1 MSSNKIGFL
10 TALGLYAPIILC
22 LALLDLKVNLVGEMG
37 KSKAFSIRLENIA
50 GDFGAQSQK
59 AQKKVRNVPK
69 DSRPTPSLRG
79 KSKNSPK
86 QSNSESI
93 ADSNKDSHE
102 STAESSDSSDSSD
115 LRGGVSSKAQE
126 SSGENDPYF
135 LAITRIINKYHT
147 REPVRN
153 LYGVVGVAFSVNVSG
168 EVEHLRV
175 VSSSGSERLDSIAL
189 RTIRRSARSFPPPK
203 RTYHIQTKLVYKRG
217 YGS

>member
-22 LALLDLKVNLVGEMG
+22 LALLDLKVNLVGKMG
-37 KSKAFSIRLENIA
+37 ESKAFSIRLENIA
-50 GDFGAQSQK
+50 GDFGSDKNAP
-59 AQKKVRNVPK
+59 KKVAKKQYIRHSEISQESAESKPREL
-69 DSRPTPSLRG
+69 RPTPSLRG
-79 KSKNSPK
+79 
-86 QSNSESI
+86 ESI

-102 STAESSDSSDSSD
+102 STAESSDSSD
-115 LRGGVSSKAQE
+115 LRGGISSKAQE

-203 RTYHIQTKLVYKRG
+203 RTYHIQTKLVYKRN
-217 YGS
+217 